1 MQTIKNCFTFSSS
14 TSIFQTDYY
23 ECVYSALHAGRRLT
37 ARNNFQS
44 FPLGSGVALSGL
56 GCYAIKGIAA
66 KKKWLSLFIILIN
79 ALKLYCIETPVSP
92 ETLNLLP
99 ISTTQRRGFSKQY
112 IDFYLTVIA
121 ALNV

>member
-1 MQTIKNCFTFSSS
+1 MNVFTAHFMLDGDRQLATISN
-14 TSIFQTDYY
+14 
-23 ECVYSALHAGRRLT
+23 
-37 ARNNFQS
+37 
-44 FPLGSGVALSGL
+44 LSLSDRVWLYGL

-79 ALKLYCIETPVSP
+79 ALKHYCIETPVSP